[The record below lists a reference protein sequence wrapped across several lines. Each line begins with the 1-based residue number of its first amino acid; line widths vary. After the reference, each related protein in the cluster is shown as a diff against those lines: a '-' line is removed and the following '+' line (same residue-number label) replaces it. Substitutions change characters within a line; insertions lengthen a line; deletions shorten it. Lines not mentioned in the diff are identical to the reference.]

1 LVLGKKD
8 PFTEGTKF
16 SQNANSVMKRLLL
29 VAICFAIL
37 CAGCVEQKRSVSQNN
52 TDQNGMKAVEGA
64 EKLTATI
71 TSPKSGEILSGSK
84 EVSFYALVN
93 GGKEPYAYSWSSN
106 IDGVL
111 STSRSFQQSPSKLS
125 KGEHFII
132 LSIIDANGA
141 TAQASVIIQ
150 VI

>member
-1 LVLGKKD
+1 
-8 PFTEGTKF
+8 
-16 SQNANSVMKRLLL
+16 MKRLLL

-37 CAGCVEQKRSVSQNN
+37 CAGCVEQKSSVSQNN
-52 TDQNGMKAVEGA
+52 PGQRSMKAAGESA

-71 TSPKSGEILSGSK
+71 TSPKSGEILSESK
-84 EVSFYALVN
+84 EVSFNAIVK

-111 STSRSFQQSPSKLS
+111 STSSSFRQSPSKLS

-132 LSIIDANGA
+132 LNVIDANGA
-141 TAQASVIIQ
+141 SGEASVIIQ
-150 VI
+150 VM

>member
-1 LVLGKKD
+1 
-8 PFTEGTKF
+8 
-16 SQNANSVMKRLLL
+16 MKRLLL
-29 VAICFAIL
+29 VAICLATL
-37 CAGCVEQKRSVSQNN
+37 CAGCVEQKSSVSQNSPG
-52 TDQNGMKAVEGA
+52 QNSIKAGGSA

-84 EVSFYALVN
+84 EVSFNALVN

-111 STSRSFQQSPSKLS
+111 STGSSFQESPSKLS

-132 LSIIDANGA
+132 LNVIDANDA
-141 TAQASVIIQ
+141 TAEASVIIQ
-150 VI
+150 VM